1 MFVLVFI
8 WYNLV
13 TGIFVFF
20 YMLGLVDFVHI
31 EMLVYIVVLIL
42 PVMFLGSG
50 YDL

>member
-13 TGIFVFF
+13 MGIFVFF
-20 YMLGLVDFVHI
+20 MLGLVDFVHI

-50 YDL
+50 YD